1 MVMIYRP
8 LSVWSSPVKGGVSRR
23 RLWDD
28 LHQSGLVTGGPS
40 SRFEVTESLQ
50 CPVEA
55 LQFHDMWFRKIVFFA
70 PLSGMVIPQH
80 LRSVEGWNHQPDERI
95 TRSNVPKLF
104 QQIQLTLLTGVKVQ
118 VQI

>member
-1 MVMIYRP
+1 MVMIYPP

-40 SRFEVTESLQ
+40 TRFEVTEPLQ

-55 LQFHDMWFRKIVFFA
+55 LQFHDM
-70 PLSGMVIPQH
+70 SGMVIPQH
-80 LRSVEGWNHQPDERI
+80 LHVLWRGGTTNQMKESPAG
-95 TRSNVPKLF
+95 NVPKLF